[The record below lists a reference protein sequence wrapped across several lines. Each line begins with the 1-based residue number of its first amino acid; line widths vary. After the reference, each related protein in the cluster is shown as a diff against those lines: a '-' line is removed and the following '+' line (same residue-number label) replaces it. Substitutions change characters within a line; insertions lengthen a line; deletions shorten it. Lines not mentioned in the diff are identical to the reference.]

1 MARVTAYEAS
11 DGSLHRDKK
20 AYLRHEAN
28 LMVAKELRAL
38 LDPDVQE
45 SKRPARMDDFQFAE
59 LLDTAYKAIVDIV
72 GLNVLRDLFALQ
84 FKPGADDGDDAPA
97 TGAATA
103 AGQATVA
110 GQAAAEP
117 ATAGADI

>member
-38 LDPDVQE
+38 LDPVKLE
-45 SKRPARMDDFQFAE
+45 AKRPARLEDFQFAE
-59 LLDTAYKAIVDIV
+59 RLDNAYTTIVDVV
-72 GLNVLRDLFALQ
+72 GLNALRDLFALQ
-84 FKPGADDGDDAPA
+84 FKPGADDGDDAPT
-97 TGAATA
+97 TGTATA
-103 AGQATVA
+103 A

-117 ATAGADI
+117 AAMGADI